1 MAVELYPEKMVT
13 IVVSTALEERMKR
26 TIRSSEASGFTYFTV
41 RGEGESGPQTGH
53 LAGDS
58 STMFMVVLSEHKLEN
73 FLVSVKRLKEC
84 GHHVAVF
91 VGDTQVMTQGK
102 Y

>member
-1 MAVELYPEKMVT
+1 MTVELYPEKMVT
-13 IVVSTALEERMKR
+13 IVVSSALEDRMKR

-58 STMFMVVLSEHKLEN
+58 STMFMVVLSKHKLET
-73 FLVSVKRLKEC
+73 FLTSVKRLKES
-84 GHHVAVF
+84 GHHVSVF
-91 VGDTQVMTQGK
+91 VNDTQVMSQEK

>member
-1 MAVELYPEKMVT
+1 MAVDLYPEKMVT
-13 IVVSTALEERMKR
+13 IVVSTSLEERMKR
-26 TIRSSEASGFTYFTV
+26 TIRASEASGFTYFTV

-58 STMFMVVLSEHKLEN
+58 STMFLVVLSESKLDG
-73 FLVSVKRLKEC
+73 FLSAIKRLKAC
-84 GHHVAVF
+84 GHHATVF
-91 VGDTQVMTQGK
+91 VGDTQVMNPVK